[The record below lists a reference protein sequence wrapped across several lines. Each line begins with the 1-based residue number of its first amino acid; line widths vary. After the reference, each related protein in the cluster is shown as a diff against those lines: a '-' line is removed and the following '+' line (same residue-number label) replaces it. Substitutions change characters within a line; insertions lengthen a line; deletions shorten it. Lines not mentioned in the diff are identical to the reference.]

1 MPGCWAV
8 DDELLVAY
16 HDTEWGLPVT
26 DERGLFERLSLEA
39 FQSGLSWRTILA
51 RRPAFRA
58 AFAGFDPEAVARFGA
73 EDTERL
79 LADPGIIR
87 NTRKVAAVITNA
99 RAVLRLRDTR
109 GLPGLVWSHRPQPR
123 PHPLAS
129 LAEVP
134 ASTAQSQ
141 ALAADLRGAGF
152 GFVGPVTV
160 YATMQ
165 ACGLVN
171 DHVAGCPRWD
181 IVRRATAAGPV
192 RY

>member
-1 MPGCWAV
+1 MPGCWAG
-8 DDELLVAY
+8 DDPLLVAY

-39 FQSGLSWRTILA
+39 FQSGLSWRTILV

-58 AFAGFDPEAVARFGA
+58 AFAGFDPEAVAGFGA

-87 NTRKVAAVITNA
+87 NSRKVAAVITNA
-99 RAVLRLRDTR
+99 RAVLRLREAT

-123 PHPLAS
+123 PQPLAS

-134 ASTAQSQ
+134 AFTPESQ
-141 ALAADLRGAGF
+141 ALAAALRRAGF
-152 GFVGPVTV
+152 VFVGPVTV

-171 DHVAGCPRWD
+171 DHVAGCPRWEV
-181 IVRRATAAGPV
+181 VRRATDPGPV
-192 RY
+192 RS

>member
-1 MPGCWAV
+1 MPGCWAG

-39 FQSGLSWRTILA
+39 FQSGLSWRTILI

-58 AFAGFDPEAVARFGA
+58 AFAGFDPEAVAAFGVG
-73 EDTERL
+73 DTERL

-87 NTRKVAAVITNA
+87 NTRKVAAVVTNA
-99 RAVLRLRDTR
+99 RAVLRLREST
-109 GLPGLVWSHRPQPR
+109 GLPGLVWSHRPQRR
-123 PHPLAS
+123 PQPLAS

-134 ASTAQSQ
+134 ASTPESR
-141 ALAADLRGAGF
+141 ALAADLRRAGF
-152 GFVGPVTV
+152 VFVGPVTV

-171 DHVAGCPRWD
+171 DHVAGCPRWEV
-181 IVRRATAAGPV
+181 VRRVTAPGPV
-192 RY
+192 R